1 MSLPKRSGEYDERG
15 DYHRDLDPNWS
26 YAPIY
31 KRKVALVNRFVSNL
45 PPGSRLLDV
54 GAGEGVLV
62 ERYKKQGLECLG
74 VDAYFES
81 EEVKKAD
88 LKELPFEDGAFDAAV
103 CLDVLEHLSILDQPV
118 ALQEIKRVLGNDG
131 RFLMSIPNL
140 AHLHSRLRFM
150 FMGRLTRTSAV
161 ERHPG
166 DRPVAEVL
174 ELLSQSGFRVV
185 SRRGIFP
192 TFPILFRLVNRH
204 PARWGWM
211 VAVLDRLFPF
221 PGTSFLN
228 VIEARSIPGATSVTQ
243 TTSS

>member
-1 MSLPKRSGEYDERG
+1 MSIPKRSGEYDERG

-31 KRKVALVNRFVSNL
+31 RRKVALVDRFVSSL
-45 PPGSRLLDV
+45 PSESQLLDV

-62 ERYKKQGLECLG
+62 ERYKKRGLDCIG

-81 EEVKKAD
+81 EDVKKAD
-88 LKELPFEDGAFDAAV
+88 LKELPFEDGSFDAAL
-103 CLDVLEHLSILDQPV
+103 CLDVLEHLSILDQPA
-118 ALQEIKRVLGNDG
+118 ALQEIKRVLRNDG

-140 AHLHSRLRFM
+140 AHLHSRLRFL

-174 ELLSQSGFRVV
+174 ECFLEAASVSCPAAGSFRRFRYCFV
-185 SRRGIFP
+185 S
-192 TFPILFRLVNRH
+192 
-204 PARWGWM
+204 
-211 VAVLDRLFPF
+211 
-221 PGTSFLN
+221 
-228 VIEARSIPGATSVTQ
+228 
-243 TTSS
+243 